1 MRLNGANVGVR
12 KGTVEHVWGLG
23 TASTSCLYKATEYYG
38 TCKTAPLRKYVV
50 VFNVD
55 TSDNLLFPKMPK
67 ILALGANQESDVTL
81 LSSK

>member
-12 KGTVEHVWGLG
+12 KGTVEHGWGLG
-23 TASTSCLYKATEYYG
+23 TASTSCLYKATEHYG
-38 TCKTAPLRKYVV
+38 TCKTGPLHKYVV

>member
-1 MRLNGANVGVR
+1 MVLARP
-12 KGTVEHVWGLG
+12 
-23 TASTSCLYKATEYYG
+23 
-38 TCKTAPLRKYVV
+38 APLHKYVV

-67 ILALGANQESDVTL
+67 ILALRANQESDVTL